1 MVTGASN
8 ADLAIILVDA
18 RQGIVEQTH
27 RHSMVAALMGIPHV
41 LVAVNKMDL
50 VDYNE
55 EVFYKIAAEYQ
66 KIAQKLD
73 LQEVKIIPISA
84 VMGDNVVTRSTNTPW
99 YSGVTLLE
107 HLETVE
113 ISHDLPED
121 QARFQVQYVI
131 RPGGTAWHDYR
142 GYAGALRSGF
152 FKKGDRVR
160 VLPSGVET
168 TLEAIEVHQKIVEEA
183 FAPQPVV
190 LHLKDDID
198 LSRGD
203 SLVRISDAQPI
214 VSQDLELDIC
224 WMSDRPLQVGD
235 RYLVRHNS
243 AQTKAIVKEILYRV
257 DVHSFEQQPIH
268 ALNLNDIARIK
279 LRTARPLVFDA
290 YRQNRASGGLILVNE
305 GTFDT
310 VAAGM
315 LRDLP
320 RGEST
325 SSEFDI

>member
-1 MVTGASN
+1 
-8 ADLAIILVDA
+8 
-18 RQGIVEQTH
+18 
-27 RHSMVAALMGIPHV
+27 
-41 LVAVNKMDL
+41 
-50 VDYNE
+50 
-55 EVFYKIAAEYQ
+55 
-66 KIAQKLD
+66 
-73 LQEVKIIPISA
+73 
-84 VMGDNVVTRSTNTPW
+84 
-99 YSGVTLLE
+99 
-107 HLETVE
+107 
-113 ISHDLPED
+113 
-121 QARFQVQYVI
+121 
-131 RPGGTAWHDYR
+131 
-142 GYAGALRSGF
+142 
-152 FKKGDRVR
+152 
-160 VLPSGVET
+160 
-168 TLEAIEVHQKIVEEA
+168 
-183 FAPQPVV
+183 
-190 LHLKDDID
+190 
-198 LSRGD
+198 
-203 SLVRISDAQPI
+203 
-214 VSQDLELDIC
+214 
-224 WMSDRPLQVGD
+224 MSDRPLQVGD